1 MRKLRTLLAV
11 AVGAACVNVALLAGP
26 ASAQAAEGDLP
37 WTKGAGLSVEL
48 PVIGEVSLDLQ
59 VDLPWT

>member
-1 MRKLRTLLAV
+1 M
-11 AVGAACVNVALLAGP
+11 NVALLAGP

-37 WTKGAGLSVEL
+37 WTKGAGISLEL
-48 PVIGEVSLDLQ
+48 PVIGEISLDLD